1 MVSAA
6 AAAARDDDGDAGDD
20 IMVWHGKR
28 KEGRHELEID
38 NKLMCECYYCN
49 LTAFKCVLT
58 R

>member
-1 MVSAA
+1 MVSA